1 MKVEWSL
8 LFPNPMCQNC
18 WESFFLIVSAL
29 NQHLKNGDPPFF
41 FLFKEL
47 IPRSWVIEISPAL
60 VHWAYEIET
69 SDSIHY

>member
-1 MKVEWSL
+1 MET
-8 LFPNPMCQNC
+8 
-18 WESFFLIVSAL
+18 
-29 NQHLKNGDPPFF
+29 PPFF